1 MNAVNLVK
9 LVELYKEILKSYV
22 TDEGIL
28 IVQEEFTVEDIEYT
42 LLASKYI
49 EEAIRYITTNYLEK
63 KVLVIN
69 GKDIDSLIEAIQC
82 MFSKDNKLMFKT
94 QYKLYLLIKQLKDK
108 RV

>member
-28 IVQEEFTVEDIEYT
+28 IVQEEFTVEDIEYI
-42 LLASKYI
+42 LLASEYVR
-49 EEAIRYITTNYLEK
+49 EAIRYITTNYLDK

-69 GKDIDSLIEAIQC
+69 GKDIDSLIEAIQH
-82 MFSKDNKLMFKT
+82 MFGKDNKLMFKT
-94 QYKLYLLIKQLKDK
+94 QYKLYLLIKQLRDK
-108 RV
+108 KQ